1 MAAFGAQAATP
12 AHLLECQLM
21 ARSSGPASACSNAVS
36 HPEWSSVCAITCI
49 HKTNVFLAHMGASD
63 GLPTQRCFCDD
74 SISADL
80 LHALGHCLTALACS
94 LDAPCLDLGWNLDLQ
109 RDALT
114 KAGCER
120 IFEKK
125 SGKGQEQAPA
135 KE

>member
-1 MAAFGAQAATP
+1 
-12 AHLLECQLM
+12 
-21 ARSSGPASACSNAVS
+21 
-36 HPEWSSVCAITCI
+36 
-49 HKTNVFLAHMGASD
+49 MGASD